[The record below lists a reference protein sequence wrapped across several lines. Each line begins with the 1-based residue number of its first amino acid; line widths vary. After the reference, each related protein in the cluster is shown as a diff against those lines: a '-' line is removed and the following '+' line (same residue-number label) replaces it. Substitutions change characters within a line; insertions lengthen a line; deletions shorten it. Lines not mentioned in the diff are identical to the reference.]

1 MADIQFSIN
10 FDLNYLLDVIDRLSG
25 EGRNTLYERVNQAVE
40 DGSDLLMANW
50 TEEATISLPGSSGGY
65 VNAISKDPQGWAH
78 IAVINN
84 HPAAVYL
91 ELGIDAFDMK
101 KMLQT
106 SSKVKISKD
115 GKKYMHIPFEHKR
128 DDLIKAG
135 VDPQEIS
142 EMQPSTRDPR
152 KWGDRL
158 TDFGDVGRKT
168 KYFIRRQSL
177 RDLHAQKVSEGM
189 DKGKVSYEWKTSMF
203 ENTYKFKDTK
213 TGQTESFKSF
223 RTISENSDP
232 MSWIHPG
239 IRAMNITGNAV
250 EKTKPIF
257 FQSVS
262 EIVEQVFREEGF
274 SISA

>member
-91 ELGIDAFDMK
+91 ELGVDAFDMK

-158 TDFGDVGRKT
+158 TDFGDVGKRK
-168 KYFIRRQSL
+168 KYFTPTR
-177 RDLHAQKVSEGM
+177 
-189 DKGKVSYEWKTSMF
+189 GKMEKQTVSYEWKTSMF

-239 IRAMNITGNAV
+239 IRAMNIAGNAV